1 MTYAAN
7 LGYNALHLGKKRLW
21 PWTNY
26 FIAGGPSWA
35 DSSFVLFLS
44 FLWWA
49 RCELLPCFG
58 LGWIVFSFLRA
69 PMADA
74 QVFLRS
80 AIIDEN
86 CLTVDMDDIAP
97 HSTLFLTAVPLPYYH
112 ACATQPTYSKA
123 SSSVRPI
130 QGGRRTSQQAHV
142 PQLRLNSIR
151 CTSDLTTSLYKSHVR
166 PHLSALLLFLPAA
179 PFSSSCHSFWC
190 VALLCAAVE
199 RAPGDTKSVRLLL

>member
-1 MTYAAN
+1 
-7 LGYNALHLGKKRLW
+7 
-21 PWTNY
+21 
-26 FIAGGPSWA
+26 
-35 DSSFVLFLS
+35 
-44 FLWWA
+44 
-49 RCELLPCFG
+49 
-58 LGWIVFSFLRA
+58 
-69 PMADA
+69 MADA

-86 CLTVDMDDIAP
+86 CLTVDMNDIAP

-112 ACATQPTYSKA
+112 ACATQLTYSKA

-199 RAPGDTKSVRLLL
+199 RAPGDTVCAPASLGRTTSRTAQRASGLKVLGGSIKRDIRLATRLH